1 MNKNDFKYVSEEAKL
16 SNEQIRPGLT
26 YWKDAWRRLKKNVL
40 AMIGLVVII
49 LITLFGVLGPFFS
62 PYKDSTQVVGF
73 VNIPPR
79 ISITKAGD
87 TFFYFNGTQYTL
99 FTVTEKGMLL
109 EKLDEIR
116 SLRDTVNN
124 KFYFD
129 LDGEQVILDYSYK
142 VREELAFEGI
152 NFSITYQGVEYKQP
166 YKTVANQMFLWGSD
180 ALGRDV
186 LTRVMYGA
194 RISLFIALIAAL
206 VNLFIGVL
214 YGSISGLEGGTVD
227 NVMMRIIDVI
237 NSIPLLLYV
246 ILIMV
251 ILNDNSMFTVMLTL
265 GLVYWVGMARLVRGQ
280 VLGLKNQEFVLAARA
295 LGVPKR
301 QIIFRHLIPNALGP
315 IVVSL
320 TMMIP
325 SAIFTEAFLSFIGLG
340 ASAPQ
345 ASWGSLANDA
355 VEVFRSSFYQLVFPA
370 SAIAITILAF
380 NFFGDGL
387 RSALDPKLRK
397 G

>member
-1 MNKNDFKYVSEEAKL
+1 MKKSDFNFVSAEAKI

-40 AMIGLVVII
+40 AMIGLVVIV
-49 LITLFGVLGPFFS
+49 LVTLFGVFGPFFT
-62 PYKDSTQVVGF
+62 PFLDSTQVVGYT
-73 VNIPPR
+73 NIPPR
-79 ISITKAGD
+79 LTITKAGD
-87 TFFYFNGTQYTL
+87 TFFYFNGTQYDL
-99 FTVTEKGMLL
+99 YAVTEKGMLL
-109 EKLDEIR
+109 VKLDEIR
-116 SLRDTVNN
+116 LDAVEQ
-124 KFYFD
+124 KYYFEYE
-129 LDGEQVILDYSYK
+129 GEEVILDYSYK
-142 VREELAFEGI
+142 LQEDLAFEGI
-152 NFSITYQGVEYKQP
+152 NFSITYRGYEYKGI
-166 YKTVANQMFLWGSD
+166 YKTVANQMFPWGSD
-180 ALGRDV
+180 NMGRDV

-194 RISLFIALIAAL
+194 RISLFIALVAAL
-206 VNLFIGVL
+206 VNLLIGVL

-227 NVMMRIIDVI
+227 NIMMRIIDVI

-251 ILNDNSMFTVMLTL
+251 ILDDNSMFTVILTL

-295 LGVPKR
+295 IGVPKR